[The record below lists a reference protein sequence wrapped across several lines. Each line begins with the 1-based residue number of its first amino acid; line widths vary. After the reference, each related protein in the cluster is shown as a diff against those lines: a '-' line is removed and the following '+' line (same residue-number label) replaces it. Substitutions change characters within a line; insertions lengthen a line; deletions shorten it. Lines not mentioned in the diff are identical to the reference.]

1 MINRDFYNFNQSTI
15 PLDKW
20 SGLIDGNNYIVILH
34 LLSEKAETF
43 NEPIYAVLPQWPEEI
58 ADSIG
63 SSFNSTNALSRSAPV
78 FSYQYSGPREMQIS
92 IDLHRDMMDEANYFI
107 SNLPIEDKDDYV
119 DALIKALQAVAL
131 PNYHGETK
139 EVEPPMVAVR
149 FGEEIFIKGVVNG
162 GITVT
167 YKKPL
172 LNNNKYA
179 QVSISFK
186 VSEVDPMDAKSIAQ
200 VGSFRNISKSFKN
213 ING

>member
-1 MINRDFYNFNQSTI
+1 MSGRDFYNFNQLNT

-58 ADSIG
+58 SDSIG

-78 FSYQYSGPREMQIS
+78 FSYQYSGPRELQIS

-200 VGSFRNISKSFKN
+200 VGSFRNISKSFKD